1 MDIFTIV
8 GLAAATC
15 TTFSFLP
22 QAVKVIRTKQ
32 TKDLSLVMYSV
43 FTLGV
48 FLWLVY
54 GILVKD
60 APLIIANVIT
70 FILAATILIMKIRYK

>member
-1 MDIFTIV
+1 MSIYTII

-22 QAVKVIRTKQ
+22 QAIKVIKTRQ
-32 TKDLSLVMYSV
+32 TKDLSLVMYAV

-48 FLWLVY
+48 FLWLLY
-54 GILVKD
+54 GILVND
-60 APLIIANVIT
+60 VPLIIANSIT
-70 FILAATILIMKIRYK
+70 IIFAATILIMKIRYK